1 MFETSK
7 TKTTQEFITPGA
19 RAERFASLI
28 VPSQAVDKLMRENY
42 QRHKYKS
49 EMKEH
54 GNRPFGILGKSRNI
68 VIYIPP

>member
-19 RAERFASLI
+19 RAEKFASLI
-28 VPSQAVDKLMRENY
+28 VPSQAVDKLMRKNY

-49 EMKEH
+49 QMKD
-54 GNRPFGILGKSRNI
+54 
-68 VIYIPP
+68 YA

>member
-19 RAERFASLI
+19 RAEKFASLI
-28 VPSQAVDKLMRENY
+28 VPSQAVDKLMRKNY

-49 EMKEH
+49 QMKEH
-54 GNRPFGILGKSRNI
+54 RNILFGILGKSRNI
-68 VIYIPP
+68 VI

>member
-19 RAERFASLI
+19 RAENFASLI
-28 VPSQAVDKLMRENY
+28 VPSQAIDKLMRKNY

-49 EMKEH
+49 QMKEH
-54 GNRPFGILGKSRNI
+54 RNILFGI
-68 VIYIPP
+68 